1 MNVAEK
7 NTLILQLLVE
17 SLLDILIE
25 NNVISKSE
33 FDKILESKVK
43 IIEDSIDETTSKE
56 VNPNKVNTLL
66 CWNPIIGEA

>member
-66 CWNPIIGEA
+66 YWNPIIGEA